1 MLYYD
6 LYGGYNMREDFERL
20 LKEYDAST
28 FGNKKIIKSM
38 EELVKDDEIVIFIYP
53 TNLKIRNVNYRKKEK
68 LPGVALLTDKRFM
81 FKYKVGFESSLEVI
95 NLEHIENVNIARNA
109 LLASSIQLNSLT
121 KTYELLISHKKG
133 LVDKIGQTFEK
144 AINDCKFKQEQ
155 QTVITSSADEILK
168 FKKLLD
174 EGIITKEEFE
184 IKKKQLLNL

>member
-1 MLYYD
+1 
-6 LYGGYNMREDFERL
+6 
-20 LKEYDAST
+20 
-28 FGNKKIIKSM
+28 M
-38 EELVKDDEIVIFIYP
+38 EELVKDDEIVLFIYP
-53 TNLKIRNVNYRKKEK
+53 TNLTIRNVNSRKKET